1 MLTSTASVPLS
12 IRSIF
17 VKTPNVLSPEEK
29 KSNNIHKLIF
39 IQVSNLKQYCNNI
52 LSCQLIS
59 DQLHRY

>member
-29 KSNNIHKLIF
+29 KSNNIHKVIF
-39 IQVSNLKQYCNNI
+39 SQVSNFIIQSIACNDI
-52 LSCQLIS
+52 LS
-59 DQLHRY
+59 